1 MASRRIRGAGGQSAR
16 RAARTNLV
24 IDTAKYIERNI
35 PNFEIMNLESIEI
48 IEEKAEEVLE
58 NIGVKFLD
66 NPNAL
71 KLWKEAGADISGELV
86 KIYKYKDYD
95 EYRETQ
101 IYYNKKKIDKIWA
114 DEKTLKT
121 ISDFLSENIQTDKIK
136 GICHGSRNGFE
147 QKYFNENNKDDQ
159 G

>member
-66 NPNAL
+66 NPKAL
-71 KLWKEAGADISGELV
+71 KLWKEAGADVTGELV
-86 KIYKYKDYD
+86 KIPKGLSKKLCSTAPGRIIQHARNPKRTVNGANVILLKEKISSPLNTLGSSDLPPD
-95 EYRETQ
+95 
-101 IYYNKKKIDKIWA
+101 INKNPNTTNANPTAMAI
-114 DEKTLKT
+114 
-121 ISDFLSENIQTDKIK
+121 
-136 GICHGSRNGFE
+136 
-147 QKYFNENNKDDQ
+147 
-159 G
+159 